1 MEGIASIT
9 ELKTRAL
16 EQLRGNWFKAAVV
29 TLIVVGLSL
38 LVSEIP
44 KVGSLISLLISGPI
58 SWGSAYFFLRL
69 RRGEGASI
77 EDILQGFVRFVPAL
91 VLYLLTTLFVL
102 LWMLLLIV
110 PGIVAALSY
119 SMAYY
124 IRIDEPELSAME
136 ALRRSKEMM
145 KGHRWRF
152 FVLGLSFIGWILLAV
167 VTAGIGF
174 LWVGPYMSVTSANFY
189 TNLKASQIHG

>member
-1 MEGIASIT
+1 M
-9 ELKTRAL
+9 KTRAL

>member
-1 MEGIASIT
+1 MEGIASIR
-9 ELKTRAL
+9 ELKARAL
-16 EQLRGNWFKAAVV
+16 DQLRGNWFKAAVV
-29 TLIVVGLSL
+29 TLITVGLSL
-38 LVSEIP
+38 LISEIP
-44 KVGSLISLLISGPI
+44 KAGSVINLLISGPI
-58 SWGSAYFFLRL
+58 AWGSAYFFLRL
-69 RRGEGASI
+69 RRGEGASV

-145 KGHRWRF
+145 NGHRWRF

-167 VTAGIGF
+167 LTAGIGF

-189 TNLKASQIHG
+189 TDLKASQRQG